1 MRLARKREEQERLS
15 VVFSGRQRCV
25 YRKATAQGMEIGDW
39 NLPIGGEI
47 GVFSVQRSVV
57 E

>member
-1 MRLARKREEQERLS
+1 MY
-15 VVFSGRQRCV
+15 C
-25 YRKATAQGMEIGDW
+25 KATAQGMEIVDW

-47 GVFSVQRSVV
+47 GGFSVQRSVV

>member
-1 MRLARKREEQERLS
+1 M
-15 VVFSGRQRCV
+15 

-47 GVFSVQRSVV
+47 GGFSVQHSVV